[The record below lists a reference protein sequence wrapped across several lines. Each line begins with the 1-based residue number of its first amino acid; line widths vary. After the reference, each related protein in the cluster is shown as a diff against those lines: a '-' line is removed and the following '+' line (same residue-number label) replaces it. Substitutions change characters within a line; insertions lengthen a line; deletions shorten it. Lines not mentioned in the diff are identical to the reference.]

1 MRKES
6 FHLLGKTPLVRDE
19 LKMCKSG
26 DLSPFA
32 QCLTKDC
39 GIPSSPGPLL
49 ISNPAIA
56 VSISEDVSRS
66 VLNPLFLG
74 QEHKIAQSK
83 CNQFCSLVAFA

>member
-6 FHLLGKTPLVRDE
+6 FHLLGKTPLLRDK

-32 QCLTKDC
+32 QCLTKDG

-66 VLNPLFLG
+66 VLSIKTSGHEAF
-74 QEHKIAQSK
+74 SK
-83 CNQFCSLVAFA
+83 FTTFT